1 MPYQNRVDPW
11 GALHAVARR
20 GTLLGNRG
28 IIHDANQNIVA
39 THILQAWITCALAY
53 KGKRRQI
60 MSPRTWT
67 ELFFLDEVTA
77 FSAGHRPCAYCRRP
91 RYNAFK
97 TAWLQANRHLLEGQP
112 ERINRIDRIIHRE
125 RIKRAKKVTYTAP
138 LQSLPAGTMIELQSH
153 AHVVWDGGL
162 YQWSFSGYQF
172 ALAIQSN
179 DAVTV
184 LTPKSYVDTFRQG
197 FTPQVHASVMSR

>member
-11 GALHAVARR
+11 GACHAVAHR

-28 IIHDANQNIVA
+28 IIHDANQKIVA
-39 THILQAWITCALAY
+39 THKLQAWITCALEY
-53 KGKRRQI
+53 KGRRRQV

-91 RYNAFK
+91 RYNEFK
-97 TAWLQANRHLLEGQP
+97 AAWLQANRHLLEGQS
-112 ERINRIDRIIHRE
+112 EGINRIDRVIHTQRL
-125 RIKRAKKVTYTAP
+125 KRGKKVTYSAP
-138 LQSLPAGTMIELQSH
+138 LRSLPSGTMIELQPH
-153 AHVVWDGGL
+153 AYVVWNGAV
-162 YQWSFSGYQF
+162 YKWSFSGYQF
-172 ALAIQSN
+172 TRDIRSN
-179 DAVTV
+179 DSVTV

-197 FTPQVHASVMSR
+197 FTPQVHASVMGD